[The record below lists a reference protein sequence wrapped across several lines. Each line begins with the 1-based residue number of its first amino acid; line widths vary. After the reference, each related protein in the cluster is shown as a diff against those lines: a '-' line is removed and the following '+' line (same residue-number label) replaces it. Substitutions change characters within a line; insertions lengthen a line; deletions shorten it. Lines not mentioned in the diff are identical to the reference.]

1 MLTHTLSH
9 VASDV
14 GSHVVTHDLPPSGI
28 KNEPLFK
35 CTELPTQSLWPTL
48 LDVLQN
54 NSMKEGVFSTLLD
67 MWERGCAPDMQALA
81 IRPGSP
87 VRSHKHCQ
95 ICVRCKS
102 EVSLAFFD
110 GIFPHIFVWGSC
122 FWCCIPSAFSRSAS
136 RRLPHNLLTHNLHT
150 LAQKYLIEL
159 RMWNVSY
166 VQKTLQ

>member
-1 MLTHTLSH
+1 MPDMLTHTLSH
-9 VASDV
+9 VASNV
-14 GSHVVTHDLPPSGI
+14 GSHVVTHDLPSLGI

-48 LDVLQN
+48 LDVLQT

-95 ICVRCKS
+95 IRVRYFSIC
-102 EVSLAFFD
+102 D
-110 GIFPHIFVWGSC
+110 G
-122 FWCCIPSAFSRSAS
+122 
-136 RRLPHNLLTHNLHT
+136 
-150 LAQKYLIEL
+150 
-159 RMWNVSY
+159 
-166 VQKTLQ
+166 